1 MKRFIA
7 SLISLFTALPTPVIR
22 FGIPLVLFLTLIIF
36 TWNPIR
42 VSSMQARAGK
52 RIDTYLQNNAGSYVN
67 FFTCQIPALT
77 RLPADENLE
86 NALILLEKAAYIRP
100 KSAHTYLLLGKVDCL
115 KGDYSAAI
123 TAFDRYG
130 TLRPGNPLGELES
143 AFAHY
148 TTSLVTQG
156 ISDAERAAHIT
167 ACRQIFEAQG
177 YSYEYFLD
185 EAEGAFERDA
195 HAAAWYWY
203 RLAGLFQP
211 LPEEAAQRLDFLD
224 ALFID

>member
-1 MKRFIA
+1 MKKLIE
-7 SLISLFTALPTPVIR
+7 SLKSFFSALPTPVIR
-22 FGIPLVLFLTLIIF
+22 FGILLVLFLILVIF
-36 TWNPIR
+36 AWNPIR
-42 VSSMQARAGK
+42 VSSLQARAGK
-52 RIDTYLQNNAGSYVN
+52 RIDTYLQNNASSYVN

-77 RLPADENLE
+77 RLPADESLE
-86 NALILLEKAAYIRP
+86 NSLFLLEKAAYIRP
-100 KSAHTYLLLGKVDCL
+100 KSAQTYLLLGKVDCL
-115 KGDYSAAI
+115 KEDFSSALV
-123 TAFDRYG
+123 AFDRYG
-130 TLRPGNPLGELES
+130 TLSQGNPLGELES

-148 TTSLVTQG
+148 TASLVTQG
-156 ISDAERAAHIT
+156 LSDAERAAHET

-185 EAEGAFERDA
+185 EGNAAFERDA

-211 LPEEAAQRLDFLD
+211 LAEEAAQRLDFLD